1 MTSIDPIRV
10 DARDRDATSTPGFRT
25 GFEPLGLAR
34 QDAKPVAPTATEPTW
49 RRWIDRAVRVVRNA
63 AIVVGLMALVP
74 VAIVAVRGDD
84 LARILDPSANTR
96 ERVEFAQR
104 ARAFALPADP
114 AITPMEAGL
123 ALNALLRPG
132 ATAEHFAATMEP
144 AVRPARSWQSMAIPM
159 EMLATARPDIFAVPS
174 SRSIL
179 EATSRGLSP
188 GEMEYL
194 RTLATAPVWREF
206 DLVARAPAVD
216 VVGGQFVTPFGEGAR
231 AEQRPLPKYGDA
243 RELAHAAVSRA
254 AYHMAIG
261 HRDSAEA
268 VLRSI
273 ISFGYA
279 FIDNGP
285 GIIDE
290 MIGTVIVGVGRDGLQ
305 RYYAIQGD
313 PRAGMAALR
322 PPPKSA
328 YLAASRRTGRATAD
342 EVQQRLIARLE
353 DPSVPRGERF
363 EIARML
369 SAGSCTTVHDLLFG
383 PRAQVLDAIERAR
396 RSLPRYAS
404 ERALMKLQTQPFDV
418 PMGNMSS
425 HPFQTLAGSAASVA
439 GTVLRNP
446 RLESCTL
453 LLTGWSR

>member
-1 MTSIDPIRV
+1 MTSIDPMRV
-10 DARDRDATSTPGFRT
+10 DARDRDATSLPGFRAR
-25 GFEPLGLAR
+25 FEPLGLAR
-34 QDAKPVAPTATEPTW
+34 RAAKPVAPTAIAPTW
-49 RRWIDRAVRVVRNA
+49 RRWIDHAVRLVRDA
-63 AIVVGLMALVP
+63 AIVVGLMAVVP

-84 LARILDPSANTR
+84 LARILDPSGNTR
-96 ERVEFAQR
+96 ERIEFAQR

-123 ALNALLRPG
+123 ALNALQRPG
-132 ATAEHFAATMEP
+132 AKADHFATIEP
-144 AVRPARSWQSMAIPM
+144 AVRPARSWQSMAMPI
-159 EMLATARPDIFAVPS
+159 EMLATARPDIFSVPS

-179 EATSRGLSP
+179 EATRRGLSP
-188 GEMEYL
+188 REMEYL

-216 VVGGQFVTPFGEGAR
+216 VVGGQFRTPFGEGAR
-231 AEQRPLPKYGDA
+231 AEQRPLPKFGDA

-254 AYHMAIG
+254 AYHLAIG
-261 HRDSAEA
+261 QRDSAEA

-273 ISFGYA
+273 VSFGFA

-305 RYYAIQGD
+305 RYYASQGD
-313 PRAGMAALR
+313 PRAGLAALQA
-322 PPPKSA
+322 PPKNA
-328 YLAASRRTGRATAD
+328 YLAAAGHADRATAD
-342 EVQQRLIARLE
+342 EVQKRLIARLE
-353 DPSVPRGERF
+353 DPNVPRGERF

-369 SAGSCTTVHDLLFG
+369 SGASCTTVRDLLFG
-383 PRAQVLDAIERAR
+383 PRAEVLDAIERAR

-404 ERALMKLQTQPFDV
+404 ERALMDLQTQPFDV